1 MKPSYEELEQ
11 RIHELEKK
19 LIEGEK
25 NYRDAELY
33 HLLHHMVDNVPDLI
47 WAKDIEDRY
56 LFVNQAI
63 CDKLLM
69 SSSTDLPLGKND
81 LFFAER
87 ERQKGHRHTFGEI
100 CVNSDT
106 VVKKTRMPGRFLE
119 DGLVRGEYLILDVHK
134 APFFNDS
141 GEMIG
146 TVGCGRDVTRE
157 KQTDEALRDSEKRF
171 RELIEGVSEI
181 SIQGYDEE
189 RRVIFW
195 NPASEKIYGYTEQEA
210 LGRKLEGLIFPD
222 AMRDDI
228 IKFHHRWVAY
238 GEKIPA
244 GTLCLKDK
252 EGKDVHVF
260 SSHVLHETQHGKEM
274 YCMDV
279 DMTPIH
285 RMEKEKKELQ
295 VQLQQ
300 AQKMESIGILAGGI
314 AHDFNNILFPIL
326 GYTEILLE
334 DVPGDSPFRTSLHK
348 IHAGALRASALVKQI
363 LTFSRQENHT
373 QKPMKPQPVIK
384 EALKLIRSTIP
395 TTIAIKQD
403 IRMNCGIIDA
413 DPTQIHQIVM
423 NLTTNAYHAMNGG
436 EIRVSLR
443 EVELAE
449 SDTIRMGM
457 KPGVYA
463 CLTVADTGTG
473 IPREVEEK
481 IFLPFF
487 TTKKNG
493 KGTGMGLAVVHGIV
507 KSMHGGI
514 RVDSEL
520 GRGTDIHI
528 YLPVVKKGSEKQPS
542 PPKGS
547 FKMGS
552 EHILLVDDE
561 ESIISMEK
569 DMLARLGYQVTART
583 SSIEAL
589 EAFRSAPDRFDL
601 VITDM
606 AMPNMSGDTLS
617 AELIAIRPDIRVLL
631 CTGFSEELSGE
642 KMKELGIKGLIMKP
656 ILMKDLSWKIRE
668 VMDRP
673 GG

>member
-11 RIHELEKK
+11 RVRDLEKR
-19 LIEGEK
+19 LI
-25 NYRDAELY
+25 
-33 HLLHHMVDNVPDLI
+33 
-47 WAKDIEDRY
+47 
-56 LFVNQAI
+56 
-63 CDKLLM
+63 
-69 SSSTDLPLGKND
+69 
-81 LFFAER
+81 
-87 ERQKGHRHTFGEI
+87 ERQKGHRHTFDNI
-100 CVNSDT
+100 CVNSDA
-106 VVKKTRMPGRFLE
+106 VVKKARMPERFL
-119 DGLVRGEYLILDVHK
+119 
-134 APFFNDS
+134 
-141 GEMIG
+141 
-146 TVGCGRDVTRE
+146 E
-157 KQTDEALRDSEKRF
+157 KQTDEALRNGEKRF
-171 RELIEGVSEI
+171 RELIEDVSEI

-210 LGRKLEGLIFPD
+210 LGRKLEDLIIPD
-222 AMRDDI
+222 AMRNDVI
-228 IKFHHRWVAY
+228 MFHQRWVAY

-244 GTLCLKDK
+244 GTLCLKNK

-260 SSHVLHETQHGKEM
+260 SSHLMQETHRGKEM
-274 YCMDV
+274 FCIDV
-279 DMTPIH
+279 DMTPV
-285 RMEKEKKELQ
+285 RKMEKEKKELQ
-295 VQLQQ
+295 AQLQQ
-300 AQKMESIGILAGGI
+300 AQKMESIGTLAGGI

-326 GYTEILLE
+326 GYAEILLE
-334 DVPGDSPFRTSLHK
+334 DVSEDSPFRKNLHEIHTS
-348 IHAGALRASALVKQI
+348 ALRASALVKQI
-363 LTFSRQENHT
+363 LTFSRQDKHT
-373 QKPMKPQPVIK
+373 KKPMKPQPVIK

-423 NLTTNAYHAMNGG
+423 NLTTNAYHAMDGG
-436 EIRVSLR
+436 VITVSLR
-443 EVELAE
+443 EVELGEPDSVQANV
-449 SDTIRMGM
+449 

-481 IFLPFF
+481 IFFPFF

-507 KSMHGGI
+507 KNMHGGI
-514 RVDSEL
+514 RVNSTE

-528 YLPVVKKGSEKQPS
+528 YLPVVKRGPEKQPP
-542 PPKGS
+542 PPKN
-547 FKMGS
+547 FLKMGS

-561 ESIISMEK
+561 EAIISMEK
-569 DMLARLGYQVTART
+569 EMLSRLGYQVSTRT

-642 KMKELGIKGLIMKP
+642 KMKKLGIKGLIMKP

-668 VMDRP
+668 VMDHH
-673 GG
+673 GK

>member
-1 MKPSYEELEQ
+1 
-11 RIHELEKK
+11 
-19 LIEGEK
+19 
-25 NYRDAELY
+25 
-33 HLLHHMVDNVPDLI
+33 MVDNVPDLL

-69 SSSTDLPLGKND
+69 NSSTDTPLGKND

-87 ERQKGHRHTFGEI
+87 ERQRGHRHTFGEI

-106 VVKKTRMPGRFLE
+106 EVKEAGMPRRFLE
-119 DGLVRGEYLILDVHK
+119 DGLVRGEYLVLDVHK
-134 APFFNDS
+134 APFFNGS

-157 KQTDEALRDSEKRF
+157 KQTDKALRDSEKRF
-171 RELIEGVSEI
+171 RELIEDVSAI

-195 NPASEKIYGYTEQEA
+195 NHASEKLYGYTELEA
-210 LGRKLEGLIFPD
+210 LGRKLEDLIIPD
-222 AMRDDI
+222 AMRHDV
-228 IKFHHRWVAY
+228 KMLHHRWVAY

-244 GTLCLKDK
+244 GPLCLKNK
-252 EGKDVHVF
+252 KGRDVHVF
-260 SSHVLHETQHGKEM
+260 SSHVMHATQHGKEM
-274 YCMDV
+274 FCIDV
-279 DMTPIH
+279 DLSPI
-285 RMEKEKKELQ
+285 RQMEKEKEKLQ

-300 AQKMESIGILAGGI
+300 AQKMESIGTLAGGI

-334 DVPGDSPFRTSLHK
+334 DVPGDSPFRKSLHK
-348 IHAGALRASALVKQI
+348 IHAGALRASDLVKQI

-373 QKPMKPQPVIK
+373 QKPMKPQPVVK

-395 TTIAIKQD
+395 TTIDIKQD
-403 IRMNCGIIDA
+403 IRNDCGIIHA

-423 NLTTNAYHAMNGG
+423 NLTTNAYHAMDGG
-436 EIRVSLR
+436 VITVSLR
-443 EVELAE
+443 EVELGE
-449 SDTIRMGM
+449 PDTVPMDVN
-457 KPGVYA
+457 PGVYA
-463 CLTVADTGTG
+463 CLTVADTGSG
-473 IPREVEEK
+473 MPKEVEEQ
-481 IFLPFF
+481 IFFPFF
-487 TTKKNG
+487 TTKETG

-507 KSMHGGI
+507 KSMNGGI
-514 RVDSEL
+514 RVNSEV

-528 YLPVVKKGSEKQPS
+528 YLPVVKKGSEKQPAK
-542 PPKGS
+542 PKRAV
-547 FKMGS
+547 KMGS

-561 ESIISMEK
+561 EAIISMEK
-569 DMLARLGYQVTART
+569 EMLTRLGYQVTSRT

-606 AMPNMSGDTLS
+606 AMPNMSGDKLS
-617 AELIAIRPDIRVLL
+617 AALIGIRPDIQVLL

-642 KMKELGIKGLIMKP
+642 TTKELGIKGIIMKP
-656 ILMKDLSWKIRE
+656 IVMKDLSWKIRE
-668 VMDRP
+668 VLDHR